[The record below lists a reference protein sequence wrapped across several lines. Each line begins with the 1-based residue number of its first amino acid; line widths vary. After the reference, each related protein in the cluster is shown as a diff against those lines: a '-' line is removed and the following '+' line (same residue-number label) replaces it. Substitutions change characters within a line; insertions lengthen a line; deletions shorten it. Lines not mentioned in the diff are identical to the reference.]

1 MFSLAVL
8 SFFLILGI
16 PLVFAIIMS
25 MTLYLGET
33 PISISLIGQR
43 IFGGLDS
50 FSILAIPL
58 FVLAGELMNK
68 SGITNRIITFANSLV
83 GAFRGGLAQVNV
95 WSSVMFAG
103 LSGSAVADTSAL
115 GRVFIPEMEK
125 EGYSREFSS
134 ALTAASSVIGPMIPP
149 SIPVI
154 IYALIASGVS
164 VPALFLAGIV
174 PGVLSAVC
182 LSVFVYIYASRN
194 KNIKCNTAK
203 QSLKERFNAFI
214 SAIVPLTMPVFII
227 GAILMGIV
235 TPTEAAAFAAF
246 YALIIGMFIFRT
258 LKIKDLPE
266 VFITSMRDSSIVL
279 ILIAVV
285 SVANWLLTF
294 SQVPQMISQQ
304 VLDNITNPIVFL
316 LLVNLILLAVGL
328 FLEGIAAML
337 ILIPIL
343 HPIAMSFG
351 IDPVHFGVIVIFNL
365 MIGLI
370 TPPMG
375 MCLFVANTISKVG
388 IAAISRQV
396 IPLFLLE
403 VLVLMFI
410 TFVPS
415 SVLMLPRLFG
425 Y

>member
-1 MFSLAVL
+1 MPSIVL
-8 SFFLILGI
+8 MGAMLVLGV
-16 PLVFAIIMS
+16 PMVFAIILAMS
-25 MTLYLGET
+25 FYVSNT
-33 PISISLIGQR
+33 PISISLVAQR
-43 IFGGLDS
+43 IFSGLDS
-50 FSILAIPL
+50 YSILAVPL

-68 SGITNRIITFANSLV
+68 SGITSRIIDFANALV
-83 GAFRGGLAQVNV
+83 GHFRGGLAQVNV

-103 LSGSAVADTSAL
+103 ISGSAVADTSAL
-115 GRVFIPEMEK
+115 GRVFIPQMEK
-125 EGYSREFSS
+125 EGYSKEFSS

-154 IYALIASGVS
+154 IYALIATGVS

-174 PGVLSAVC
+174 PGILSAIA
-182 LSVFVYIYASRN
+182 LSIFVYYYATKHNIRSTVERQSRR
-194 KNIKCNTAK
+194 KALVK
-203 QSLKERFNAFI
+203 AFI
-214 SAIVPLTMPVFII
+214 PLTMPIFIL
-227 GAILMGIV
+227 GSILLGIV

-246 YALIIGMFIFRT
+246 YALTVGMFFYKT
-258 LKIKDLPE
+258 LKISDLPE
-266 VFITSMRDSSIVL
+266 VFMRSMRDSSIVL
-279 ILIAVV
+279 ILIAVI

-294 SQVPQMISQQ
+294 SRVPQYISQQ
-304 VLDNITNPIVFL
+304 VLSSISDPIVFL
-316 LLVNLILLAVGL
+316 IMVNVILLIVGL

-337 ILIPIL
+337 ILVPIF

-351 IDPVHFGVIVIFNL
+351 IDPVHFGIVVIFNL

-375 MCLFVANTISKVG
+375 ICLFVANTISNVG
-388 IAAISRQV
+388 ISAISKEV

-410 TFVPS
+410 TFVPQ
-415 SVLMLPRLFG
+415 SVLFLPNIFG

>member
-1 MFSLAVL
+1 MLSLAFL
-8 SFFLILGI
+8 SSMLILGI
-16 PLVFAIIMS
+16 PLVFGIILS
-25 MTLYLGET
+25 ITLFISDT
-33 PISISLIGQR
+33 PISLSLIGQR

-68 SGITNRIITFANSLV
+68 SGITRRIITFANALV
-83 GAFRGGLAQVNV
+83 GTFKGGLAQVNI

-125 EGYSREFSS
+125 EGYSKSFSS

-164 VPALFLAGIV
+164 VPGLFLAGIV
-174 PGVLSAVC
+174 PGILSAIC
-182 LSVFVYIYASRN
+182 LSAYVYYYAT
-194 KNIKCNTAK
+194 KHNIKNTAVVTG
-203 QSLKERFNAFI
+203 RFKAFVNAI
-214 SAIVPLTMPVFII
+214 IPLTMPVLIL
-227 GAILMGIV
+227 GSILMGIV

-246 YALIIGMFIFRT
+246 YALTIGMFVFKT

-266 VFITSMRDSSIVL
+266 IFITSMRDSSIVL

-316 LLVNLILLAVGL
+316 LLVNLILLCIGL

-351 IDPVHFGVIVIFNL
+351 IDPIHF
-365 MIGLI
+365 
-370 TPPMG
+370 
-375 MCLFVANTISKVG
+375 A
-388 IAAISRQV
+388 
-396 IPLFLLE
+396 
-403 VLVLMFI
+403 
-410 TFVPS
+410 S
-415 SVLMLPRLFG
+415 SSFST
-425 Y
+425 

>member
-1 MFSLAVL
+1 MFSLAIL

-25 MTLYLGET
+25 MSLYITET

-83 GAFRGGLAQVNV
+83 GAFRGGLAQVNI

-182 LSVFVYIYASRN
+182 LSVYVYFYATRN
-194 KNIKCNTAK
+194 KNIKCTTVK
-203 QSLKERFNAFI
+203 PSLKERLSAFI

-258 LKIKDLPE
+258 LKIKDLPS

-316 LLVNLILLAVGL
+316 LLVNLILLCVGL

-388 IAAISRQV
+388 IASISRQV
-396 IPLFLLE
+396 IPLFALE
-403 VLVLMFI
+403 VVVLMFI

>member
-1 MFSLAVL
+1 MLSLAFL
-8 SFFLILGI
+8 SSMLILGI
-16 PLVFAIIMS
+16 PLVFGIILS
-25 MTLYLGET
+25 ITLFISDT
-33 PISISLIGQR
+33 PISLSLIGQR

-68 SGITNRIITFANSLV
+68 SGITKRIITFANALV
-83 GAFRGGLAQVNV
+83 GTFKGGLAQVNI

-125 EGYSREFSS
+125 EGYSKSFSS

-164 VPALFLAGIV
+164 VPGLFLAGIV
-174 PGVLSAVC
+174 PGILSAIC
-182 LSVFVYIYASRN
+182 LSAYVYYYAT
-194 KNIKCNTAK
+194 KHNIKNTAVVTG
-203 QSLKERFNAFI
+203 RFKAFVNAI
-214 SAIVPLTMPVFII
+214 IPLTMPVLIL
-227 GAILMGIV
+227 GSILMGIV

-246 YALIIGMFIFRT
+246 YALTIGMFVFKT

-266 VFITSMRDSSIVL
+266 IFITSMRDSSIVL

-316 LLVNLILLAVGL
+316 LLVNLILLCIGL

-351 IDPVHFGVIVIFNL
+351 IDPIHFGVIVIFNL

-375 MCLFVANTISKVG
+375 MCLFVANSISKVG

-396 IPLFLLE
+396 MPLFIIE
-403 VLVLMFI
+403 VFVLMFI

-415 SVLMLPRLFG
+415 SVTMLPRLFG